1 MARRATVLEG
11 YRREPVP
18 TLTLVGADEF
28 SPDTELPDPAKTG
41 DASPEAVRAVYDALH
56 VDCGMLSAGAAA
68 WFGAS
73 RPRNFF
79 EVGDTPVTKRF
90 HVGGVPVAVIL
101 FPPLSAGGTPET
113 EAPTPKLLA
122 SVLAAA
128 DAASDTAIRIGI
140 SPWGFEGEFA
150 VREALEQRYHL
161 LLGGGPGAAFAGGS
175 TRRPPASSGRG
186 PTRTGA
192 ASWLS
197 TSWPCPSRACP
208 LRGNGAS
215 PCRRRKCASPPP
227 SRPIRIWKRWW
238 QGRQPAETAK
248 RAYGNAPSLLGRRVS
263 FRKKF

>member
-1 MARRATVLEG
+1 MARRATVLER
-11 YRREPVP
+11 YRRDPVP

-68 WFGAS
+68 WFGSS

-128 DAASDTAIRIGI
+128 DAASDAAIRIGI

-161 LLGGGPGAAFAGGS
+161 LLGGGPGVAFAGEVKD
-175 TRRPPASSGRG
+175 GRSVMAIDIMALPEPG
-186 PTRTGA
+186 VPFAWEWGLSMQAQEVRLTSAIPSDPRMEALA
-192 ASWLS
+192 AGKAV
-197 TSWPCPSRACP
+197 R
-208 LRGNGAS
+208 
-215 PCRRRKCASPPP
+215 
-227 SRPIRIWKRWW
+227 
-238 QGRQPAETAK
+238 
-248 RAYGNAPSLLGRRVS
+248 
-263 FRKKF
+263 

>member
-1 MARRATVLEG
+1 MPRRKQCAPCTT
-11 YRREPVP
+11 PCM
-18 TLTLVGADEF
+18 
-28 SPDTELPDPAKTG
+28 
-41 DASPEAVRAVYDALH
+41 

-128 DAASDTAIRIGI
+128 DAASDAAIRIGI
-140 SPWGFEGEFA
+140 SRGDLRESSTS
-150 VREALEQRYHL
+150 REALEQRYHL
-161 LLGGGPGAAFAGGS
+161 LLGGGPGAAFAGEVNAPGP
-175 TRRPPASSGRG
+175 RPHLVAGRQGRAQRHGYRHHGPAR
-186 PTRTGA
+186 A
-192 ASWLS
+192 
-197 TSWPCPSRACP
+197 RACP

-248 RAYGNAPSLLGRRVS
+248 RAYANAPSLLGRRVS
-263 FRKKF
+263 FRKKFGTLTAGGP

>member
-79 EVGDTPVTKRF
+79 EVGDTPVTK
-90 HVGGVPVAVIL
+90 
-101 FPPLSAGGTPET
+101 LSAGGTPET

-128 DAASDTAIRIGI
+128 DAASDAAIRIGI

-161 LLGGGPGAAFAGGS
+161 LLGGGPGAAFAGEVNAQAPGLI
-175 TRRPPASSGRG
+175 
-186 PTRTGA
+186 
-192 ASWLS
+192 W
-197 TSWPCPSRACP
+197 SRADKDGRSVMAIDIMALP
-208 LRGNGAS
+208 EPGVPFAWEWGLSMQAQEVRLTSAV
-215 PCRRRKCASPPP
+215 P
-227 SRPIRIWKRWW
+227 SDPHMEALAAGKAAR
-238 QGRQPAETAK
+238 
-248 RAYGNAPSLLGRRVS
+248 
-263 FRKKF
+263 

>member
-1 MARRATVLEG
+1 MARRTTVLER
-11 YRREPVP
+11 YRRDPMP

-68 WFGAS
+68 WFGSS

-128 DAASDTAIRIGI
+128 DAAPDAVIRIGI

-161 LLGGGPGAAFAGGS
+161 LLGGGPGAAFAGEVNAQAPGLI
-175 TRRPPASSGRG
+175 
-186 PTRTGA
+186 
-192 ASWLS
+192 W
-197 TSWPCPSRACP
+197 SRADKDGRSVMAIDIMALP
-208 LRGNGAS
+208 EPGVPFAWEWGLSMQAQEVRLTSAI
-215 PCRRRKCASPPP
+215 P
-227 SRPIRIWKRWW
+227 SDPRMEALAAGKAVR
-238 QGRQPAETAK
+238 
-248 RAYGNAPSLLGRRVS
+248 
-263 FRKKF
+263 

>member
-1 MARRATVLEG
+1 M
-11 YRREPVP
+11 
-18 TLTLVGADEF
+18 
-28 SPDTELPDPAKTG
+28 
-41 DASPEAVRAVYDALH
+41 RAVYDALH

-128 DAASDTAIRIGI
+128 DAASDAAIRIGI

-161 LLGGGPGAAFAGGS
+161 LLGGGPGAAFAGEVNAQAPGLI
-175 TRRPPASSGRG
+175 
-186 PTRTGA
+186 
-192 ASWLS
+192 W
-197 TSWPCPSRACP
+197 SRADKDGRSVMAIDIMALP
-208 LRGNGAS
+208 EPGVPFAWEWGLSMQAQEVRLTSAV
-215 PCRRRKCASPPP
+215 P
-227 SRPIRIWKRWW
+227 SNPHMEALVAGKAAR
-238 QGRQPAETAK
+238 
-248 RAYGNAPSLLGRRVS
+248 
-263 FRKKF
+263 

>member
-68 WFGAS
+68 WFGSS

-128 DAASDTAIRIGI
+128 DAN
-140 SPWGFEGEFA
+140 PYFPN
-150 VREALEQRYHL
+150 VL
-161 LLGGGPGAAFAGGS
+161 LLKRHDYFFAG
-175 TRRPPASSGRG
+175 
-186 PTRTGA
+186 
-192 ASWLS
+192 
-197 TSWPCPSRACP
+197 SRLAESDDRAVP
-208 LRGNGAS
+208 HAR
-215 PCRRRKCASPPP
+215 
-227 SRPIRIWKRWW
+227 SRPS
-238 QGRQPAETAK
+238 GYDT
-248 RAYGNAPSLLGRRVS
+248 LC
-263 FRKKF
+263 